1 MFKNRL
7 ITALVLA
14 PLVIAAVLLLKPT
27 PFSVVW
33 GGVILLAGWEW
44 AGVSGIDD
52 RVGRIAFLVALGLPM
67 AIASFWAPYTVD
79 WLMWPVVAWWFAVG
93 MLLRAKPDKAL
104 AIRLPVGLK
113 LGLGWFILL
122 TSWILFIW
130 LRFNFGAVQ
139 ALYLLVLIS
148 FADMA
153 AYFVGRSWGFTKLM
167 PEISPGKTVEGLYG
181 ALAVSA
187 VLAVAVGLWF
197 KLEPLTIADFVI
209 LSLVTVVT
217 SVGGDLFESLL
228 KRQRGVKD
236 SGSLLPGHGGV
247 LDRIDALL
255 ASVAVFYA
263 GSMLLGLFLQ
273 SAEPVTIEVP
283 TEMDG
288 APVQVEPI
296 EPEPDDSAS
305 EHAPE
310 PMAPEADEPDATDA
324 GTDESAPEE

>member
-27 PFSVVW
+27 AFSAVW
-33 GGVILLAGWEW
+33 GGVILLAAWEW
-44 AGVSGIDD
+44 ADVSGVES
-52 RVGRIAFLVALGLPM
+52 RTGRIAFLVALGVPM
-67 AIASFWAPYTVD
+67 ASASFWAPYTVD

-93 MLLRAKPDKAL
+93 MLLRARPDKAL

-130 LRFNFGAVQ
+130 LRFNFGAAQ

-148 FADMA
+148 FADIA
-153 AYFVGRSWGFTKLM
+153 AYFVGRRWGFTKLM

-187 VLAVAVGLWF
+187 ILAVAVGLWF

-209 LSLVTVVT
+209 LSLVTVVI

-273 SAEPVTIEVP
+273 TAEPVTIEVP
-283 TEMDG
+283 TDMEG

-296 EPEPDDSAS
+296 QPESGEA
-305 EHAPE
+305 APE
-310 PMAPEADEPDATDA
+310 PMGQEEAEPEASDA
-324 GTDESAPEE
+324 GAEESAPEE

>member
-14 PLVIAAVLLLKPT
+14 PLVIAVVLLLQPT
-27 PFSVVW
+27 AFSAVW

-44 AGVSGIDD
+44 AGVSGVDNRI
-52 RVGRIAFLVALGLPM
+52 GRLAFLAALALPM
-67 AIASFWAPYTVD
+67 AFASSWAPYTVD

-93 MLLRAKPDKAL
+93 MLLRARPDQAL

-122 TSWILFIW
+122 TAWILFIW
-130 LRFNFGAVQ
+130 LRFNFGAAQ

-148 FADMA
+148 FADIA
-153 AYFVGRSWGFTKLM
+153 AYFVGRNWGITKLM

-197 KLEPLTIADFVI
+197 ELEPLTIADFVI
-209 LSLVTVVT
+209 LSLVTVVI
-217 SVGGDLFESLL
+217 SVAGDLFESLL

-263 GSMLLGLFLQ
+263 GSLLLGLFLET
-273 SAEPVTIEVP
+273 AEPVTIEVAA
-283 TEMDG
+283 EMEG
-288 APVQVEPI
+288 APVQAEPI
-296 EPEPDDSAS
+296 PPESGDS
-305 EHAPE
+305 APE
-310 PMAPEADEPDATDA
+310 PMEPEEAEP
-324 GTDESAPEE
+324 GETDESAPEQ

>member
-27 PFSVVW
+27 AFSAVW
-33 GGVILLAGWEW
+33 GGVILLAAWEW
-44 AGVSGIDD
+44 AGVSGVDN
-52 RVGRIAFLVALGLPM
+52 RVGRTAFLAALGLPM
-67 AIASFWAPYTVD
+67 ALAGWWAPYAVD

-93 MLLRAKPDKAL
+93 MLLRAKPDKVL
-104 AIRLPVGLK
+104 AIRLPVGVK

-148 FADMA
+148 FADIA
-153 AYFVGRSWGFTKLM
+153 AYFVGRNWGFTKLM

-209 LSLVTVVT
+209 LSLVTVVI

-273 SAEPVTIEVP
+273 TAEPVTIEVP
-283 TEMDG
+283 TEMEG

-296 EPEPDDSAS
+296 QPESDEAAPESMEQDEAEPEAG
-305 EHAPE
+305 
-310 PMAPEADEPDATDA
+310 DA
-324 GTDESAPEE
+324 GADESAPEE